1 MLLFIS
7 WLFALVGSEL
17 LLLQINSVSII
28 MPLLYLSM
36 GIMYLYQKNKIRN
49 MLWLDANLKKTRILN
64 LKVLFVAA
72 LSIMLSIVAHINF
85 TINSLLIMQWLKA

>member
-49 MLWLDANLKKTRILN
+49 MLWLDANLKKHASSTSRFCLWQRLVLCYLSSRISISPLTPC
-64 LKVLFVAA
+64 
-72 LSIMLSIVAHINF
+72 LSCNG
-85 TINSLLIMQWLKA
+85 

>member
-36 GIMYLYQKNKIRN
+36 GIMYLYQKNKINRRR
-49 MLWLDANLKKTRILN
+49 TEEER
-64 LKVLFVAA
+64 
-72 LSIMLSIVAHINF
+72 
-85 TINSLLIMQWLKA
+85 